1 MLLVLMTLPV
11 LSQDRGSFTTY
22 LYNLRGAFM
31 APLFFLLSAFI
42 LCYDSDLM
50 RFMPIMALVGKAL
63 GNPFCLNF
71 FPI

>member
-22 LYNLRGAFM
+22 LYNFRGVHM